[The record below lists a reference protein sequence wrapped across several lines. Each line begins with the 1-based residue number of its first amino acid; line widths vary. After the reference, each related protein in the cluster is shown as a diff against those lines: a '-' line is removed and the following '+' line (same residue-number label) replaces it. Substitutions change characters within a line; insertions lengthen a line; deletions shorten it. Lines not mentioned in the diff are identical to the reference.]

1 MKYIKSSI
9 PKNSLKNL
17 KILDIGC
24 GGGILCEPLARLGAK
39 VTGIDT
45 NKKAIDVAKKHA
57 KKSDLK
63 INYKNLDITKIQGQK
78 FNLITCM
85 EVLEHMEYPA
95 EIIKNPMNYW
105 KKMEFF

>member
-1 MKYIKSSI
+1 MEEF
-9 PKNSLKNL
+9 
-17 KILDIGC
+17 
-24 GGGILCEPLARLGAK
+24 LCEPLARLGAK

-78 FNLITCM
+78 I
-85 EVLEHMEYPA
+85 
-95 EIIKNPMNYW
+95 
-105 KKMEFF
+105 